1 MSEVK
6 VHGFWYSPFT
16 LRVKWTLKLKGIP
29 YEYLE
34 EYRFNKSPQ
43 LLQFNPMHKKT
54 PVLVHAGKPLC
65 ESMIIIEYIDELWPH
80 SLLVPADPYE
90 KAVARFWVRYV
101 EDMVHF
107 RNTPPMHLYFDH
119 EYL

>member
-65 ESMIIIEYIDELWPH
+65 ESMIIIEYIDELWPQN
-80 SLLVPADPYE
+80 LLVPADPYE

-101 EDMVHF
+101 DDMVHF
-107 RNTPPMHLYFDH
+107 FETHH
-119 EYL
+119 